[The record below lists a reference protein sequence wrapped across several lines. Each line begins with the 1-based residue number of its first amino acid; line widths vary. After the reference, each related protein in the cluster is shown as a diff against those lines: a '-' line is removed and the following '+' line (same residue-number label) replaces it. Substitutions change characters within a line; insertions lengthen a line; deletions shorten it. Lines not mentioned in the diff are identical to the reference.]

1 MNIRAVVLQ
10 QVDYLIERL
19 GPIDHDD
26 ACELLRQGLNA
37 IFSLESS
44 GVNGPPPAAFH
55 AIYVGEDGRLTA
67 VVEPLN
73 AQSHVR
79 RWCRTVEDYLGGRLR
94 IEPEK
99 LETAAG

>member
-37 IFSLESS
+37 IFALESG
-44 GVNGPPPAAFH
+44 GVNGPPPGAFH
-55 AIYVGEDGRLTA
+55 AVYVGEGGRLTA
-67 VVEPLN
+67 VVEPLR
-73 AQSHVR
+73 AQPNVR
-79 RWCRTVEDYLGGRLR
+79 RWCRSVEDYLGGRLR

-99 LETAAG
+99 LEAEA